1 MLPIR
6 RELDGRA
13 LVLNSGTGGV
23 FQIGPDNAAA
33 HRLEVNI
40 RDMRVSGGFLA
51 LGSQSLSTL
60 PSAQAAITNL
70 DLAIGKVA

>member
-1 MLPIR
+1 M
-6 RELDGRA
+6 
-13 LVLNSGTGGV
+13 
-23 FQIGPDNAAA
+23 
-33 HRLEVNI
+33 
-40 RDMRVSGGFLA
+40 DMRVSGGFLA